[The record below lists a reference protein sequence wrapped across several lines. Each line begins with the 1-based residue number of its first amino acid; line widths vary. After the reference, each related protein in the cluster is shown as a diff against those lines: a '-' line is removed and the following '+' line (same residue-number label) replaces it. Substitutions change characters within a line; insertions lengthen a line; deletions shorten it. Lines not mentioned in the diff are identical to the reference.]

1 MFLQPAGVAPPRHL
15 IPAGVQRL
23 PADRLYR
30 TGPELAAGGG
40 LLPACGA
47 TVRMCP
53 GWACGKMNQAQAVV
67 SVAAEL
73 RLFLRPGR
81 RSAPVAV
88 ALDGTSS
95 LGHVVESL
103 GVPLTDKPAACW
115 STASRPRPG
124 TGLAT
129 QMW

>member
-1 MFLQPAGVAPPRHL
+1 
-15 IPAGVQRL
+15 
-23 PADRLYR
+23 
-30 TGPELAAGGG
+30 
-40 LLPACGA
+40 
-47 TVRMCP
+47 
-53 GWACGKMNQAQAVV
+53 MNQAQAVV

-73 RLFLRPGR
+73 RLFLRPGH

-103 GVPLTDKPAACW
+103 GVPLTEAACW

-124 TGLAT
+124 TGRAT